1 MKQRVLLYT
10 GSQKGFT
17 LIELL
22 VVVAI
27 IGILASIVLVSLGN
41 SRAKGSDA
49 AIKANLSTIRGQAEL
64 YALMNGN
71 SYGVF
76 NGGSLPPLAGSTS
89 LCLSQTSGNMFA
101 DSTIKGAITSAQKIS
116 GSVIR
121 CFTDGNTWAVSV
133 ALKTNVTVSWCVGSL
148 GKAVEINTV
157 NALLAGNT
165 CLQ

>member
-1 MKQRVLLYT
+1 MKERVPLYT
-10 GSQKGFT
+10 EAAKGFT

-22 VVVAI
+22 VVIAI

-41 SRAKGSDA
+41 SRATGSDA
-49 AIKANLSTIRGQAEL
+49 GIKANLSTIRSQAEL

-76 NGGSLPPLAGSTS
+76 NGGALPPLAGSTS
-89 LCLSQTSGNMFA
+89 LCLSQASGNMFA
-101 DSTIKGAITSAQKIS
+101 DPTIKGAITSAQKIS

-148 GKAVEINTV
+148 GKAVEITTV
-157 NALLAGNT
+157 NALVAPNT